1 MIKFKSPINSQG
13 SKNSI
18 VLYIILCKYNHFQTL
33 NSRKFSFPKD
43 NNNNKQQSL
52 ISKFWGWLRIFNRLI
67 GNIAYDKQNKQ
78 KKKLWK
84 EKKKKKPIFQCKIE
98 RESGSWRI
106 LDAASR
112 GDDIGNCSP
121 T

>member
-1 MIKFKSPINSQG
+1 M
-13 SKNSI
+13 
-18 VLYIILCKYNHFQTL
+18 T
-33 NSRKFSFPKD
+33 
-43 NNNNKQQSL
+43 NKTS
-52 ISKFWGWLRIFNRLI
+52 
-67 GNIAYDKQNKQ
+67 
-78 KKKLWK
+78 KKKK
-84 EKKKKKPIFQCKIE
+84 IVEGKKKKKPIFQCKIE

>member
-52 ISKFWGWLRIFNRLI
+52 ISKF
-67 GNIAYDKQNKQ
+67 
-78 KKKLWK
+78 
-84 EKKKKKPIFQCKIE
+84 
-98 RESGSWRI
+98 
-106 LDAASR
+106 
-112 GDDIGNCSP
+112 
-121 T
+121 